1 MLKEGAKVQGG
12 VMFSRRAEEV
22 RTGDLLTDVDNMVD
36 TNQTKESFQNN
47 FPIELTYLF
56 ADENIDTGDNEYDD
70 AMNAI
75 KRDFD
80 GMVMKGIQGR
90 GLYGKDRDTFKRDV
104 KEKLMIKS
112 FKEFNPEKK

>member
-1 MLKEGAKVQGG
+1 MLTTWLIQIKQ
-12 VMFSRRAEEV
+12 
-22 RTGDLLTDVDNMVD
+22 
-36 TNQTKESFQNN
+36 KESFQNN

-112 FKEFNPEKK
+112 FKEFNPEKNESYFWLVNWW